1 MLLHDVNAA
10 THQSMP
16 AIIERLPADVVKPV
30 TGYPGFME
38 TLEKYGDKSNGI
50 LAALKKRL

>member
-1 MLLHDVNAA
+1 
-10 THQSMP
+10 MP